1 MTKNIKT
8 NAKGKNIMK
17 IASSNIAL
25 QSNHSKKEQHYV
37 AETLRVRNGDNISV
51 ETQRTYLG
59 QSENSSQTKVS
70 LSEKALQLLQNEQK
84 NANKNANENA
94 NANLLRRSVQ
104 NNNAVQNNE
113 IDAPE
118 DPKLLLIRAIIEA
131 ITGKSIKF
139 VSESAANQ
147 SDKANSTTPTIAN
160 LANIANANGG
170 EVIAVSSG
178 NTAFGLRYN
187 SNEVIKEN
195 ETTNFS
201 ASGIIKTA
209 DGKEIQFQC
218 DLSMQRSFYMDNS
231 TEIFMGA
238 STDRKSLCDPLII
251 NFAGTAAELKNTT
264 FAFDLNADGSA
275 ENIQELAAGSAF
287 LVLDKN
293 KDGKINN
300 GNEMFG
306 TQSGDGFA
314 DLSVYDEDGNGWIDE
329 NDSVYNSLGVWN
341 NSAYGGKIRSLKEAG
356 IGAIYLQNANT
367 EFSIKDKTTNE
378 LQGQIRKTGIFL
390 NEKNGNIGTIQHV
403 DLAI

>member
-1 MTKNIKT
+1 
-8 NAKGKNIMK
+8 MK

-25 QSNHSKKEQHYV
+25 QSDHSKKEQHYV

-70 LSEKALQLLQNEQK
+70 LSEKALQLLQNEQE
-84 NANKNANENA
+84 NANKNA

-131 ITGKSIKF
+131 ISGKSIKF

-147 SDKANSTTPTIAN
+147 SDKTNSTTPTMAN
-160 LANIANANGG
+160 IANIANANGG

>member
-1 MTKNIKT
+1 
-8 NAKGKNIMK
+8 MK

-25 QSNHSKKEQHYV
+25 QSDHSKKEQHYV

-70 LSEKALQLLQNEQK
+70 LSEKALQLLQNEQE
-84 NANKNANENA
+84 NANKNANKNA

-139 VSESAANQ
+139 VGESAANQ
-147 SDKANSTTPTIAN
+147 SDKANSTTPTMAN
-160 LANIANANGG
+160 IANIANANGG

>member
-1 MTKNIKT
+1 
-8 NAKGKNIMK
+8 MK

-25 QSNHSKKEQHYV
+25 QSDHSKKEQHYV

-70 LSEKALQLLQNEQK
+70 LSEKALQLLQNEQE
-84 NANKNANENA
+84 NANKNA

-139 VSESAANQ
+139 VGESAANQ
-147 SDKANSTTPTIAN
+147 SDKANSTTPTMANIAN
-160 LANIANANGG
+160 LANANGG

>member
-1 MTKNIKT
+1 
-8 NAKGKNIMK
+8 MK
-17 IASSNIAL
+17 IVSSNIAL
-25 QSNHSKKEQHYV
+25 QSDHSKKEQHYV

-70 LSEKALQLLQNEQK
+70 LSEKALQLLQNEQE
-84 NANKNANENA
+84 NANKNANKNA

-131 ITGKSIKF
+131 ISGKSIKF
-139 VSESAANQ
+139 VGESAANQ
-147 SDKANSTTPTIAN
+147 SDKANSITPTMANIAN
-160 LANIANANGG
+160 LANANGG

-314 DLSVYDEDGNGWIDE
+314 DLSIYDEDGNGWIDE

>member
-1 MTKNIKT
+1 
-8 NAKGKNIMK
+8 MK

-25 QSNHSKKEQHYV
+25 QSDHSKKEQHYV

-139 VSESAANQ
+139 VGESAANQ
-147 SDKANSTTPTIAN
+147 SDKANSTTPTMAN

>member
-1 MTKNIKT
+1 
-8 NAKGKNIMK
+8 MK
-17 IASSNIAL
+17 IVSSNIAL
-25 QSNHSKKEQHYV
+25 QSDHSKKEQHYV

-70 LSEKALQLLQNEQK
+70 LSEKALQLLQNEQE
-84 NANKNANENA
+84 NANKNANKNA

-131 ITGKSIKF
+131 ISGKSIKF
-139 VSESAANQ
+139 VGESAANQ
-147 SDKANSTTPTIAN
+147 SDKANSTTPTMN
-160 LANIANANGG
+160 LANITNTNGG

-293 KDGKINN
+293 KDCKINN

>member
-1 MTKNIKT
+1 
-8 NAKGKNIMK
+8 MK

-25 QSNHSKKEQHYV
+25 QSDHSKKEQHYV

-70 LSEKALQLLQNEQK
+70 LSEKALQLLQNEQE

-94 NANLLRRSVQ
+94 NANLLRRFVQ

-113 IDAPE
+113 IGAPE

-139 VSESAANQ
+139 VSESAVNQ
-147 SDKANSTTPTIAN
+147 SDKANSTTPTMAN
-160 LANIANANGG
+160 LANLANANGG

-275 ENIQELAAGSAF
+275 ENIQELAAGNAF

-314 DLSVYDEDGNGWIDE
+314 DLSLYDEDGNGWIDE
-329 NDSVYNSLGVWN
+329 NDSIYNSLGVWN

>member
-1 MTKNIKT
+1 
-8 NAKGKNIMK
+8 MK

-25 QSNHSKKEQHYV
+25 QSDHSKKEQHYV

-70 LSEKALQLLQNEQK
+70 LSEKALQLLQNEQEK
-84 NANKNANENA
+84 ANKNANENA

-113 IDAPE
+113 IDAPK

-139 VSESAANQ
+139 VGESAANQ
-147 SDKANSTTPTIAN
+147 SDKANSTTPTMAN
-160 LANIANANGG
+160 LANLANANGG

-238 STDRKSLCDPLII
+238 STDRKFLCDPLII

-314 DLSVYDEDGNGWIDE
+314 DLSIYDEDGNGWIDE

>member
-1 MTKNIKT
+1 
-8 NAKGKNIMK
+8 MK

-25 QSNHSKKEQHYV
+25 QSDHSKKEQHYV

-70 LSEKALQLLQNEQK
+70 LSEKALQLLQNEQE

-94 NANLLRRSVQ
+94 NANLLRRFVQ

-147 SDKANSTTPTIAN
+147 SDKANSTTPTMAN
-160 LANIANANGG
+160 IANIANANGG

>member
-1 MTKNIKT
+1 
-8 NAKGKNIMK
+8 MK

-25 QSNHSKKEQHYV
+25 QSDHSKKEQHYV

-70 LSEKALQLLQNEQK
+70 LSEKALQLLQNEQE

-139 VSESAANQ
+139 VSESAVNQ
-147 SDKANSTTPTIAN
+147 SDKANSTTPTMAN
-160 LANIANANGG
+160 LANANGG

>member
-1 MTKNIKT
+1 
-8 NAKGKNIMK
+8 MK

-25 QSNHSKKEQHYV
+25 QSDHSKKEQHYV

-70 LSEKALQLLQNEQK
+70 LSEKALQLLQNEQE
-84 NANKNANENA
+84 NANKNANKNA

-113 IDAPE
+113 IGAPE

-131 ITGKSIKF
+131 ISGKSIKF

-147 SDKANSTTPTIAN
+147 SDKTNSTTPTMAN
-160 LANIANANGG
+160 IANIANANGG

>member
-1 MTKNIKT
+1 
-8 NAKGKNIMK
+8 MK

-25 QSNHSKKEQHYV
+25 QSDHSKKEQHYV

-70 LSEKALQLLQNEQK
+70 LSEKALQLLQNEQE
-84 NANKNANENA
+84 NANKNANKNA

-131 ITGKSIKF
+131 ISGKSIKF
-139 VSESAANQ
+139 VGESATNQ
-147 SDKANSTTPTIAN
+147 SDKANSTTPTMANIAN
-160 LANIANANGG
+160 LANANGG

>member
-1 MTKNIKT
+1 
-8 NAKGKNIMK
+8 MK
-17 IASSNIAL
+17 IVSSNIAL
-25 QSNHSKKEQHYV
+25 QSDHSKKEQHYV

-70 LSEKALQLLQNEQK
+70 LSEKALQLLQNEQE

-94 NANLLRRSVQ
+94 NANLLRRFVQ

-139 VSESAANQ
+139 VGESAANQ
-147 SDKANSTTPTIAN
+147 SDKANSTTPTM
-160 LANIANANGG
+160 ANIANITNANGG

>member
-1 MTKNIKT
+1 
-8 NAKGKNIMK
+8 MK
-17 IASSNIAL
+17 IAYSNIAL
-25 QSNHSKKEQHYV
+25 QSDHSKKEQHYV

-70 LSEKALQLLQNEQK
+70 LSEKALQLLQNEQEK
-84 NANKNANENA
+84 ANKNANENA
-94 NANLLRRSVQ
+94 NANLLRRFVQ

-139 VSESAANQ
+139 VGESAANQ
-147 SDKANSTTPTIAN
+147 SDKANSTTPTMANIAN
-160 LANIANANGG
+160 LANANGG

>member
-1 MTKNIKT
+1 
-8 NAKGKNIMK
+8 MK
-17 IASSNIAL
+17 IVSSNIAL
-25 QSNHSKKEQHYV
+25 QSDHSKKEQHYV

-70 LSEKALQLLQNEQK
+70 LSEKALQLLQNEQE
-84 NANKNANENA
+84 NANKNANKNA

-131 ITGKSIKF
+131 ISGKSIKF
-139 VSESAANQ
+139 VGESAANQ
-147 SDKANSTTPTIAN
+147 SDKANSTTPTMAN
-160 LANIANANGG
+160 IANIANANGG

-218 DLSMQRSFYMDNS
+218 DLSMQRSFYLDNS

>member
-1 MTKNIKT
+1 
-8 NAKGKNIMK
+8 MK

-25 QSNHSKKEQHYV
+25 QSDHSKKEQHYV

-70 LSEKALQLLQNEQK
+70 LSEKALQLLQNEQE

-113 IDAPE
+113 INAPE

-147 SDKANSTTPTIAN
+147 SDKANSTTPTMANIAN
-160 LANIANANGG
+160 LANANGG

>member
-1 MTKNIKT
+1 
-8 NAKGKNIMK
+8 MK

-25 QSNHSKKEQHYV
+25 QSDHSKKEQHYV

-59 QSENSSQTKVS
+59 QSENSSQIKVS
-70 LSEKALQLLQNEQK
+70 LSEKALQLLQNEQE

-131 ITGKSIKF
+131 ISGKSIKF
-139 VSESAANQ
+139 VGESAANQ
-147 SDKANSTTPTIAN
+147 SDKANSTTPTMANIAN
-160 LANIANANGG
+160 LANANGG

>member
-1 MTKNIKT
+1 
-8 NAKGKNIMK
+8 MK

-25 QSNHSKKEQHYV
+25 QSDHSKKEQHYV

-70 LSEKALQLLQNEQK
+70 LSEKALQLLQNEQE
-84 NANKNANENA
+84 NANKNANKNA

-131 ITGKSIKF
+131 ISGKSIKF
-139 VSESAANQ
+139 VGESATNQ
-147 SDKANSTTPTIAN
+147 SDKANSTTPTMANIAN
-160 LANIANANGG
+160 LANANGG

-314 DLSVYDEDGNGWIDE
+314 DLSVYDEDGNGWIYE
-329 NDSVYNSLGVWN
+329 NDSVYNSIGVWN

>member
-1 MTKNIKT
+1 
-8 NAKGKNIMK
+8 MK
-17 IASSNIAL
+17 IVSSNIAL
-25 QSNHSKKEQHYV
+25 QSDHSKKEQHYV

-70 LSEKALQLLQNEQK
+70 LSEKALQLLQNEQE

-131 ITGKSIKF
+131 ISGKSIKF

-147 SDKANSTTPTIAN
+147 SDKANSTTPTMAN

>member
-1 MTKNIKT
+1 
-8 NAKGKNIMK
+8 MK

-25 QSNHSKKEQHYV
+25 QSDHSKKEQHYV

-59 QSENSSQTKVS
+59 QSETASQTKVS
-70 LSEKALQLLQNEQK
+70 LSEKALQLLQNEQE

-147 SDKANSTTPTIAN
+147 SDKANSTTPTMANIAN

>member
-1 MTKNIKT
+1 
-8 NAKGKNIMK
+8 MK

-25 QSNHSKKEQHYV
+25 QSDHSKKEQHYV

-70 LSEKALQLLQNEQK
+70 LSEKALQLLQNEQE

-147 SDKANSTTPTIAN
+147 SDKANSTTPTMAN
-160 LANIANANGG
+160 LANANGG

>member
-1 MTKNIKT
+1 
-8 NAKGKNIMK
+8 MK

-25 QSNHSKKEQHYV
+25 QSDHSKKEQHYV

-70 LSEKALQLLQNEQK
+70 LSEKALQLLQNEQE

-139 VSESAANQ
+139 VGESAANQ
-147 SDKANSTTPTIAN
+147 SDKANSTTPTMANIAN
-160 LANIANANGG
+160 FANANGG
-170 EVIAVSSG
+170 EGIAVSSG

>member
-1 MTKNIKT
+1 
-8 NAKGKNIMK
+8 MK

-25 QSNHSKKEQHYV
+25 QSDHSKKEQHYV

-70 LSEKALQLLQNEQK
+70 LSEKALQLLQNEQE
-84 NANKNANENA
+84 NANKNA

-139 VSESAANQ
+139 VGESAVNQ
-147 SDKANSTTPTIAN
+147 SDKANSTTPTMAN

>member
-1 MTKNIKT
+1 
-8 NAKGKNIMK
+8 MK

-25 QSNHSKKEQHYV
+25 QSDHSKKEQHYV

-70 LSEKALQLLQNEQK
+70 LSEKALQLLQNEQE

-94 NANLLRRSVQ
+94 NANLLRRFVQ

-113 IDAPE
+113 IGAPE

-139 VSESAANQ
+139 VSELAVNQ
-147 SDKANSTTPTIAN
+147 SDKANSITPTMANIAN
-160 LANIANANGG
+160 LANANGG

>member
-1 MTKNIKT
+1 
-8 NAKGKNIMK
+8 MK

-25 QSNHSKKEQHYV
+25 QSDHSKKEQHYV

-70 LSEKALQLLQNEQK
+70 LSEKALQLLQNEQE

-139 VSESAANQ
+139 VGESAANQ
-147 SDKANSTTPTIAN
+147 SDKANSTTPTMAN
-160 LANIANANGG
+160 IANIANANGG

>member
-1 MTKNIKT
+1 
-8 NAKGKNIMK
+8 MK

-25 QSNHSKKEQHYV
+25 QSDHSKKEQHYV

-70 LSEKALQLLQNEQK
+70 LSEKALQLLQNEQE

-139 VSESAANQ
+139 VGESAANQ
-147 SDKANSTTPTIAN
+147 SDKANSTTPTMAN
-160 LANIANANGG
+160 IANIANANGG

-218 DLSMQRSFYMDNS
+218 DLSMQRSFYLDNS

>member
-1 MTKNIKT
+1 
-8 NAKGKNIMK
+8 MK

-25 QSNHSKKEQHYV
+25 QSDHSKKEQHYV

-70 LSEKALQLLQNEQK
+70 LSEKALQLLQNEQE

-113 IDAPE
+113 INAPE

-139 VSESAANQ
+139 ATESAKNQ
-147 SDKANSTTPTIAN
+147 SDKANSTTPTMANIAN
-160 LANIANANGG
+160 LANLANANGG

>member
-1 MTKNIKT
+1 
-8 NAKGKNIMK
+8 MK

-25 QSNHSKKEQHYV
+25 QSDHSKKEQHYV

-59 QSENSSQTKVS
+59 QSENSSQIKVS

-94 NANLLRRSVQ
+94 NANLLRRFVQ

-131 ITGKSIKF
+131 ISGKSIKF
-139 VSESAANQ
+139 VGESATNQ
-147 SDKANSTTPTIAN
+147 SDKANSTTPTMANIAN
-160 LANIANANGG
+160 LANANGG

>member
-1 MTKNIKT
+1 
-8 NAKGKNIMK
+8 MK

-25 QSNHSKKEQHYV
+25 QSDHSKKEQHYV

-70 LSEKALQLLQNEQK
+70 LSEKALQLLQNEQE

-139 VSESAANQ
+139 VGESAANQ
-147 SDKANSTTPTIAN
+147 SDKANSTTPTM
-160 LANIANANGG
+160 ANIANITNANGG

-314 DLSVYDEDGNGWIDE
+314 DLSIYDEDGNGWIDE

>member
-1 MTKNIKT
+1 
-8 NAKGKNIMK
+8 MK

-25 QSNHSKKEQHYV
+25 QSDHSKKEQHYV

-59 QSENSSQTKVS
+59 QSENYSQTKVS
-70 LSEKALQLLQNEQK
+70 LSEKALQLLQNEQE

-94 NANLLRRSVQ
+94 NANLLRRFVQ

-139 VSESAANQ
+139 VSESAVNQ
-147 SDKANSTTPTIAN
+147 SDKANSTTPTMAN
-160 LANIANANGG
+160 LANLANANGG

>member
-1 MTKNIKT
+1 
-8 NAKGKNIMK
+8 MK
-17 IASSNIAL
+17 IVSSNIAL
-25 QSNHSKKEQHYV
+25 QSDHSKKEQHYV

-70 LSEKALQLLQNEQK
+70 LSEKALQLLQNEQE

-94 NANLLRRSVQ
+94 NANLLRRFVQ

-131 ITGKSIKF
+131 ISGKSIKF
-139 VSESAANQ
+139 VGESAANQ
-147 SDKANSTTPTIAN
+147 SDKANSTTPTMAN
-160 LANIANANGG
+160 IANIANANGG

>member
-1 MTKNIKT
+1 
-8 NAKGKNIMK
+8 MK
-17 IASSNIAL
+17 IAYSNIAL
-25 QSNHSKKEQHYV
+25 QSDHSKKEQHYV

-139 VSESAANQ
+139 VGESAANQ
-147 SDKANSTTPTIAN
+147 SDKANSTTPTMANIANIAN
-160 LANIANANGG
+160 LANANGG
-170 EVIAVSSG
+170 EVIAVNSG

>member
-1 MTKNIKT
+1 
-8 NAKGKNIMK
+8 MK

-25 QSNHSKKEQHYV
+25 QSDHSKKEQHYV

-139 VSESAANQ
+139 VGESAANQ
-147 SDKANSTTPTIAN
+147 SDKANSTTPTMANIAN
-160 LANIANANGG
+160 LANANGG

>member
-1 MTKNIKT
+1 
-8 NAKGKNIMK
+8 MK
-17 IASSNIAL
+17 IVSSNIAL
-25 QSNHSKKEQHYV
+25 QSDHSKKEQHYV

-70 LSEKALQLLQNEQK
+70 LSEKALQLLQNEQE
-84 NANKNANENA
+84 NANKNANKNA

-113 IDAPE
+113 INAPE

-139 VSESAANQ
+139 VGESAANQ
-147 SDKANSTTPTIAN
+147 SDKANSTTPTMTN

>member
-1 MTKNIKT
+1 
-8 NAKGKNIMK
+8 MK

-25 QSNHSKKEQHYV
+25 QSDHSKKEQHYV

-70 LSEKALQLLQNEQK
+70 LSEKALQLLQNEQE
-84 NANKNANENA
+84 NANKNA

-131 ITGKSIKF
+131 ISGKSIKF
-139 VSESAANQ
+139 VGESAANQ
-147 SDKANSTTPTIAN
+147 SDKANSTTPTMAN
-160 LANIANANGG
+160 LANLANANGG

>member
-1 MTKNIKT
+1 
-8 NAKGKNIMK
+8 MK

-70 LSEKALQLLQNEQK
+70 LSEKALQLLQNEQE

-139 VSESAANQ
+139 VGESAANQ
-147 SDKANSTTPTIAN
+147 SDKANSTTPTMANIAN
-160 LANIANANGG
+160 LANANGG

>member
-1 MTKNIKT
+1 
-8 NAKGKNIMK
+8 MK

-25 QSNHSKKEQHYV
+25 QSDHSKKEQHYV

-70 LSEKALQLLQNEQK
+70 LSEKALQLLQNEQE

-139 VSESAANQ
+139 VGESAVNQ
-147 SDKANSTTPTIAN
+147 SDKANSTTPTMANIAN
-160 LANIANANGG
+160 LANANGG

-341 NSAYGGKIRSLKEAG
+341 NSVYGGKIRSLKEAG

>member
-1 MTKNIKT
+1 
-8 NAKGKNIMK
+8 MK

-25 QSNHSKKEQHYV
+25 QSDHSKKEQHYV

-70 LSEKALQLLQNEQK
+70 LSEKALQLLQNEQE
-84 NANKNANENA
+84 NANKNANKNA
-94 NANLLRRSVQ
+94 NANLLRRFVQ

-113 IDAPE
+113 INAPE

-147 SDKANSTTPTIAN
+147 SDKANSTTPTMANIAN
-160 LANIANANGG
+160 LANANGG

>member
-1 MTKNIKT
+1 
-8 NAKGKNIMK
+8 MK

-25 QSNHSKKEQHYV
+25 QSDHSKKEQHYV

-70 LSEKALQLLQNEQK
+70 LSEKALQLLQNEQE

-113 IDAPE
+113 INAPE

-139 VSESAANQ
+139 VSESAVNQ
-147 SDKANSTTPTIAN
+147 SDKANSTTPTMAN
-160 LANIANANGG
+160 LANANGG

>member
-1 MTKNIKT
+1 
-8 NAKGKNIMK
+8 MK

-25 QSNHSKKEQHYV
+25 QSEHSKKEQHYV
-37 AETLRVRNGDNISV
+37 AETLRVRNGNNISV

-70 LSEKALQLLQNEQK
+70 LSEKALQLLQNEQE

-94 NANLLRRSVQ
+94 NANLLRHFVQ
-104 NNNAVQNNE
+104 NNNAVQNKGS
-113 IDAPE
+113 DAPE

-139 VSESAANQ
+139 VGESAANQ
-147 SDKANSTTPTIAN
+147 SDKANSTTPTMAN
-160 LANIANANGG
+160 IANIANANGG